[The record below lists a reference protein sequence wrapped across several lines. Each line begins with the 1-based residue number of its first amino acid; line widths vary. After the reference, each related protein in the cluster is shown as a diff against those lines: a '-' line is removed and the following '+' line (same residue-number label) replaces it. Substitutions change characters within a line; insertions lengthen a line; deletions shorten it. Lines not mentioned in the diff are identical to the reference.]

1 MTNDLFIQSF
11 FTYTRV
17 TVDVKET
24 TMKFNYQEMISG
36 VVLSS
41 GKSATMTKINKR
53 LSKYCCF
60 CEV

>member
-24 TMKFNYQEMISG
+24 TMKFNHQEMISG
-36 VVLSS
+36 VV
-41 GKSATMTKINKR
+41 KQRN
-53 LSKYCCF
+53 YD
-60 CEV
+60 ENQ